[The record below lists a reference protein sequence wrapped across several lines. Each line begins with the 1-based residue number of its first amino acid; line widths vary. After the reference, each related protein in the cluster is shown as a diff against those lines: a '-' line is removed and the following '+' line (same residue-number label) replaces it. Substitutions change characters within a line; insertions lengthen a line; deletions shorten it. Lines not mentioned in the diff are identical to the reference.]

1 MTYEVFKVNELVPCT
16 MYITFMDLL
25 PQAQEEYLR
34 FRGVT
39 REEINETI
47 ETIAIIEREE
57 GE

>member
-1 MTYEVFKVNELVPCT
+1 MTCEVFNVGDPVPCT

-34 FRGVT
+34 FRMIT

>member
-1 MTYEVFKVNELVPCT
+1 MTIEVIMVNEHVPCT

-34 FRGVT
+34 FRGI
-39 REEINETI
+39 RLEDINQEL

-57 GE
+57 V